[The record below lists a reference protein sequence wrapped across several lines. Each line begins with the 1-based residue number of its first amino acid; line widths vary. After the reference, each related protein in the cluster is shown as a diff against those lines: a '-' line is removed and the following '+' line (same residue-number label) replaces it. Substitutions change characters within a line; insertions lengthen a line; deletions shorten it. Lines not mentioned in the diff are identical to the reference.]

1 MSPRRARRRE
11 PTRPLGVPRG
21 NERVEEWPDGDRK
34 VRMLTGGTS
43 TKDYRCPRL

>member
-21 NERVEEWPDGDRK
+21 NERVEEWPDGDWK
-34 VRMLTGGTS
+34 VRMLTGADLHQGL
-43 TKDYRCPRL
+43 PVPGL